1 MKKDQMSS
9 LVWLGFA
16 VSICTET
23 LRSLPID
30 TWHNPGAGFW
40 PLGAGLFIGVLAVV
54 NFLRASFLDRS
65 AADRSHWYPKKW
77 PRIVGVIAAL
87 MVYTALLDWLGFL
100 LGTFFLLLFLFRTP
114 EPQRWTIALAGS
126 ALVALTTYGVF
137 ERWLKVQLPIGFLGF

>member
-1 MKKDQMSS
+1 MKRDQMSS

-23 LRSLPID
+23 LRNLPIG

-40 PLGAGLFIGVLAVV
+40 PLGAGLFIGGLAAI
-54 NFLRASFLDRS
+54 NFLRSSFLDRP
-65 AADRSHWYPKKW
+65 AADRSHWYPKRW

-87 MVYTALLDWLGFL
+87 MIYTVLLDWLGFL
-100 LGTFFLLLFLFRTP
+100 LGTFLLLVFLFRTP

-126 ALVALTTYGVF
+126 ALVALTTYGIF
-137 ERWLKVQLPIGFLGF
+137 DRWLKVQLPVGPLGF